1 MRHHNHNRKFGR
13 ERNER
18 RAFLRSLAVNLIAH
32 GKIKTTVAR
41 AKELRPLIEKLVTR
55 ARGGLL
61 ADRRLLLSRLGRP
74 EAMKKLMTE
83 IAPRYQTRAGGYTR
97 ITKLPPRLA
106 DGSPQALIEFV

>member
-13 ERNER
+13 ERNQR
-18 RAFLRSLAVNLIAH
+18 RAFLRSLAVNLIVH
-32 GKIKTTVAR
+32 GKIKTTTAR
-41 AKELRPLIEKLVTR
+41 AKELRPIIEKLVTR

-61 ADRRLLLSRLGRP
+61 ADSRLLLSRLGRP
-74 EAMKKLMTE
+74 EAMQKLMTE
-83 IAPRYQTRAGGYTR
+83 IAPRYEKRAGGYTR